1 MSRMIRVAATGL
13 VLALVWPL
21 SASAQPGRR
30 AVAEGN
36 QLYDEGRYDEA
47 HERYLEAL
55 REAPD
60 SPVAPFNDGNALY
73 RTDELERA
81 MDAYRQAAE
90 SGDPAVDAR
99 AWYNLG
105 NALFRQQQLEPALD
119 AYKQALRRDP
129 TDADAKHNLE
139 LAIEQLQQQEQQQP
153 QDGDDQ
159 DQQEQ
164 QDQPEQDQQEQQDR
178 QDASSSEDQNQED
191 SKDQQDEPQDGSQDR
206 PDEQDPTPE
215 NEAEPPPAENG
226 PGELSREEAERLL
239 DAIAE
244 DPSQVQ
250 RQRRSTTPT
259 RPVRRPW

>member
-159 DQQEQ
+159 DQ
-164 QDQPEQDQQEQQDR
+164 PEQDQQEQQDR

-191 SKDQQDEPQDGSQDR
+191 SQNQQDEPQNGSQDR
-206 PDEQDPTPE
+206 PDEQDSTPE
-215 NEAEPPPAENG
+215 NEAEPPPAENV

>member
-105 NALFRQQQLEPALD
+105 NLHLRAGDTGAAAQ
-119 AYKQALRRDP
+119 AYRRVVRLAGDREL
-129 TDADAKHNLE
+129 ADAAHKKL
-139 LAIEQLQQQEQQQP
+139 
-153 QDGDDQ
+153 
-159 DQQEQ
+159 
-164 QDQPEQDQQEQQDR
+164 
-178 QDASSSEDQNQED
+178 
-191 SKDQQDEPQDGSQDR
+191 DE
-206 PDEQDPTPE
+206 
-215 NEAEPPPAENG
+215 
-226 PGELSREEAERLL
+226 
-239 DAIAE
+239 IA
-244 DPSQVQ
+244 
-250 RQRRSTTPT
+250 R
-259 RPVRRPW
+259 